1 MRKSAKNFGN
11 VCTKNRTKFSITIS
25 LFGGLKVR
33 EMHVGNRRSYFA
45 ASLACSSIGFT
56 YRVTNTLSDMFEA
69 NRHDLKINP
78 NSAICIAKHLTA
90 FFVKHK
96 CTSVT
101 AKMRCPKLLLHCENR
116 DF

>member
-1 MRKSAKNFGN
+1 
-11 VCTKNRTKFSITIS
+11 
-25 LFGGLKVR
+25 VR

-45 ASLACSSIGFT
+45 ASLACSSIGFP

-101 AKMRCPKLLLHCENR
+101 AKITLPKTVIAL
-116 DF
+116 